1 MSNQFRSQ
9 GGARRPLRLSAELER
24 LMPDLIRDLMSFPSS
39 VLVTVTGVDVSEDLS
54 LAQVY
59 VSAFGENANSER
71 IVSELNA
78 SRGKFRTEVAKRFVM
93 RQHPEIKFRYD
104 DTPARA
110 ARIEELLKKASGT
123 GSQ

>member
-1 MSNQFRSQ
+1 
-9 GGARRPLRLSAELER
+9 
-24 LMPDLIRDLMSFPSS
+24 MPDLIRDLMSFPSS